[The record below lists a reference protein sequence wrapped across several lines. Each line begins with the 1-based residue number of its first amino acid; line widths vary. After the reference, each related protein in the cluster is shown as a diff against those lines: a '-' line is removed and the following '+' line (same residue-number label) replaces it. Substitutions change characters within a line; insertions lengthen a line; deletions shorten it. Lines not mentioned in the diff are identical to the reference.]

1 MKATFVITEE
11 ISNAIYSAALTVC
24 TVEVYPCN
32 GKFGV
37 LPSHAPLGLVCSK
50 LQRFLQ
56 KASRGEMYG
65 TMNNNEIKYISKKRK
80 NMYTNM
86 KISLAREFSV
96 LAVEKVRVK
105 MLSF

>member
-1 MKATFVITEE
+1 
-11 ISNAIYSAALTVC
+11 
-24 TVEVYPCN
+24 
-32 GKFGV
+32 
-37 LPSHAPLGLVCSK
+37 
-50 LQRFLQ
+50 
-56 KASRGEMYG
+56 MYG